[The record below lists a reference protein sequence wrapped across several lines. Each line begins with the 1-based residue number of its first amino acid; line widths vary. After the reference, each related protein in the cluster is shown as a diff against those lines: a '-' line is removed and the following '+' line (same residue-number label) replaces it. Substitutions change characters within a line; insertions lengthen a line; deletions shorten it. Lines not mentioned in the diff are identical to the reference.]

1 MANVKFLA
9 GRGLENNENIQFQ
22 PGTFYLEL
30 DKNEL
35 WFDSPFSIDTSSHL
49 KIVDQDTLLYE
60 LVEEIDNVIIVNG
73 DNNSAIVGKAIVGK
87 AILGKG

>member
-1 MANVKFLA
+1 
-9 GRGLENNENIQFQ
+9 
-22 PGTFYLEL
+22 
-30 DKNEL
+30 
-35 WFDSPFSIDTSSHL
+35 
-49 KIVDQDTLLYE
+49 